1 MASGRLQ
8 EQPSIVASRYAGGG
22 PAAAP
27 LSVTAPLTVSGGDVP
42 MNLTRPSVTVNAASV
57 PLSGTTAPGATVDV
71 AVTGTVPGAP
81 TPTTSITTVT
91 ADSTGAFSAQLSL
104 EPGTDSVEVAST
116 AGGAGT
122 NEAIFTVTDLFVPG
136 TVVLTAELRRPAAA
150 TVRAPTLTRPR
161 PTLTGRL
168 PSRRTRSG

>member
-1 MASGRLQ
+1 MWNYPDVPASPYGSDPTTASIGFTDGQPDGSAAPLTWAQAQLLRLIADMASGRLQ

-71 AVTGTVPGAP
+71 AVTATAPGAA

-104 EPGTDSVEVAST
+104 
-116 AGGAGT
+116 
-122 NEAIFTVTDLFVPG
+122 
-136 TVVLTAELRRPAAA
+136 
-150 TVRAPTLTRPR
+150 RAWH
-161 PTLTGRL
+161 
-168 PSRRTRSG
+168 